1 MKKLL
6 SVLGVVAAVLVIVF
20 VVMGS
25 SSDSKQSAENEI
37 GDMASSQQSSDNSAN
52 KDISEK
58 AENVIEIKN
67 FKFVPEKMT
76 IKKGTTITWKNFDNT
91 KHNVIF
97 DDESAG
103 EVEGGKLI
111 SNGEEVSFTFNEV
124 GEFPYYC
131 MPHPY
136 MKATVTVM
144 E

>member
-6 SVLGVVAAVLVIVF
+6 SVLGLVAAVLVIVF

-111 SNGEEVSFTFNEV
+111 SNGEQVSFTFNEV
-124 GEFPYYC
+124 GDFPYHC

-136 MKATVTVM
+136 MKGSVTVT

>member
-37 GDMASSQQSSDNSAN
+37 GDMASSQQSSDKSAN
-52 KDISEK
+52 KDMSET

-76 IKKGTTITWKNFDNT
+76 IKKGTIITWKNFDNT

-111 SNGEEVSFTFNEV
+111 SNGEQVSFTFNEV
-124 GEFPYYC
+124 GDFPYHC

-136 MKATVTVM
+136 MKGSVTVTQ
-144 E
+144 

>member
-76 IKKGTTITWKNFDNT
+76 IKKGTIITWKNFDNT

-103 EVEGGKLI
+103 EVD
-111 SNGEEVSFTFNEV
+111 
-124 GEFPYYC
+124 FPYHC

-136 MKATVTVM
+136 MKGSVTVTQ
-144 E
+144 

>member
-76 IKKGTTITWKNFDNT
+76 IKKGTIITWKNFDNT

-111 SNGEEVSFTFNEV
+111 SNGEQVSFTFNEV
-124 GEFPYYC
+124 GDFPYHC

-136 MKATVTVM
+136 MKGSVTVT

>member
-76 IKKGTTITWKNFDNT
+76 IKKGTIITWKNFDNT
-91 KHNVIF
+91 KHNVVF
-97 DDESAG
+97 DDETTG

>member
-25 SSDSKQSAENEI
+25 SSDSKQSAENEM
-37 GDMASSQQSSDNSAN
+37 GDMANSQQSSDKSAN
-52 KDISEK
+52 KDMSET

>member
-20 VVMGS
+20 VVMRS
-25 SSDSKQSAENEI
+25 SSDNKQSTQNEM

-91 KHNVIF
+91 KHNVVF
-97 DDESAG
+97 DDETTG